1 MAKVKMI
8 CPITKGLCIE
18 CAIYRGR
25 HFCMCFSREY
35 QGASLGAEQIEELK
49 ARYRVEHDHAKDEKF
64 GMPED
69 IQKSSKWISNVEE
82 LVEVEELTERRE
94 P

>member
-1 MAKVKMI
+1 
-8 CPITKGLCIE
+8 
-18 CAIYRGR
+18 
-25 HFCMCFSREY
+25 MCFSKEY
-35 QGASLGAEQIEELK
+35 HGVEFGAEQIDALK
-49 ARYRVEHDHAKDEKF
+49 SEINKGNDDVQDKKF

-82 LVEVEELTERRE
+82 LVEVEEFTERRE